1 MSFKN
6 QLSVYFSKLEKEI
19 KGVERAFIFPR
30 NALNSEDDLQENLK
44 YLVSVLS
51 ERCVPKKFLIQTHK
65 KSMEIYITE
74 HFLLG
79 AVSNSDAN
87 PHLIT
92 VMLTRI
98 TSHIEEYFENFK
110 ATRIETIEENIYK
123 KISDLM
129 PNHDRPMKTDTLTL
143 FSNDLKVEG
152 EIKLVVRSQIR
163 QDTLKKKIQEI
174 LNEEIPFF
182 CKKHVNIEFKTEYLG
197 LDRVNG
203 ITKQQLS
210 KVIQRIQEM

>member
-19 KGVERAFIFPR
+19 KGVEKTFIFPR
-30 NALNSEDDLQENLK
+30 NTLNSENDLQENLE
-44 YLVSVLS
+44 YLVSALS
-51 ERCVPKKFLIQTHK
+51 QICVPKKFLIQTHK

-74 HFLLG
+74 NFILG

-98 TSHIEEYFENFK
+98 TSHLEEYFENFK
-110 ATRIETIEENIYK
+110 ATRIATIEENIHK

-129 PNHDRPMKTDTLTL
+129 PNHNRPIKTDTLSL

-152 EIKLVVRSQIR
+152 EIKLVVRPQIR
-163 QDTLKKKIQEI
+163 QDALKKKIQEI

-182 CKKHVNIEFKTEYLG
+182 CKKHINIEFKTEYLG
-197 LDRVNG
+197 LDQVNG
-203 ITKQQLS
+203 VKKQQLS
-210 KVIQRIQEM
+210 KIIQRIQEM